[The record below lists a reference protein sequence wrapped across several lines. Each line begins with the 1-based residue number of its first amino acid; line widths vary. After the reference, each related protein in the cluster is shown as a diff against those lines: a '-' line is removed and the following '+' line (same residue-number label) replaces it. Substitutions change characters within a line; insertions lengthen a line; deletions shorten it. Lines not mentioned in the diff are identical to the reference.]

1 MPLYD
6 YKCRSCEHAF
16 TESRSVDERKVPLES
31 PCSECGGEIF
41 QFISGTSLVT
51 DSMGTLRR
59 AGTEWQDVLKGIKKA
74 SGKDNTIKT

>member
-6 YKCRSCEHAF
+6 YACRKCDNQF
-16 TESRSVDERKVPLES
+16 TETRSVADRKIPLES
-31 PCSECGGEIF
+31 PCPECGGELF
-41 QFISGTSLVT
+41 QKLSGTSLVS